1 MISIVH
7 CFSVLVASGNGQRC
21 NDLKEL
27 LRENLY
33 EVDSKTAKY
42 KVAIWKFGRKSEP
55 EAYKRISMDV
65 AIAVQHLFKDVDDHF
80 VSVDNPARKRAS

>member
-1 MISIVH
+1 MTSIVH

-21 NDLKEL
+21 NDLKEV

-33 EVDSKTAKY
+33 EIDPLTAKY
-42 KVAIWKFGRKSEP
+42 KVAVWKFGRQSEP
-55 EAYKRISMDV
+55 EAYRRISKEV
-65 AIAVQHLFKDVDDHF
+65 AVAVQHLFMDVDDHF